1 MLANPRRTLSLARAL
16 VTRME
21 SFYRAD
27 YIDVYDRPPLC
38 TNPPLL
44 FSRNRF
50 ARWYTGGARF
60 FSYRRNRMVS
70 SAYWIWVVWSCEFT
84 LLTCQAMV
92 EANAFSDELM
102 FISTSTWKE
111 YNLRIYSDYKSYW
124 RVFLFSLSRCVF
136 PPVLPI
142 VLAVSQILD
151 ASFSSCFHIGA
162 KWQITQLNLI

>member
-1 MLANPRRTLSLARAL
+1 
-16 VTRME
+16 ME

-60 FSYRRNRMVS
+60 FCYRRNRMVS

-102 FISTSTWKE
+102 SISTSTWKE
-111 YNLRIYSDYKSYW
+111 SNLRIYSDYKSYW
-124 RVFLFSLSRCVF
+124 RV
-136 PPVLPI
+136 
-142 VLAVSQILD
+142 
-151 ASFSSCFHIGA
+151 
-162 KWQITQLNLI
+162 NLIFFITMRFSIGSTYRSRSIRNLRRKFLKLLSYWSEMTNYAIESDLKVESRTIINTYVF

>member
-1 MLANPRRTLSLARAL
+1 
-16 VTRME
+16 ME

-60 FSYRRNRMVS
+60 FCYRRNRMVS

-102 FISTSTWKE
+102 SISTSTWKE
-111 YNLRIYSDYKSYW
+111 SNLRIYSDYKSYW
-124 RVFLFSLSRCVF
+124 RV
-136 PPVLPI
+136 
-142 VLAVSQILD
+142 
-151 ASFSSCFHIGA
+151 
-162 KWQITQLNLI
+162 NLIFFITMRFSIGSTYRSRSIRNLRRKFLKLLSCCSEMTNYAIESDLKVESRTIINTYVF